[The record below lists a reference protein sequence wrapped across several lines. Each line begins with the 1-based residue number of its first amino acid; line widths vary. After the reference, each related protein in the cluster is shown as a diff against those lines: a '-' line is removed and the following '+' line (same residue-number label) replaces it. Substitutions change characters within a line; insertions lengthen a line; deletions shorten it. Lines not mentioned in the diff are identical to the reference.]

1 MSLKMSIDSSQTVGR
16 AVRILF
22 ELAGAPRG
30 LTVTELAKLVDTQ
43 RAPLYRVLETLS
55 AYRLIR
61 RNQNKLYFLSV
72 GVLEL
77 ARTVSEPLE
86 TLVRPALQDLANST
100 NTTAMLILAEGDV
113 LTAALAVTPE
123 SHEDMHIT
131 ATAGF
136 RLPDGPIPSRLVM
149 DAALPGTPDDSAEVV
164 AVRQRG
170 YAVSHGMSATGRFG
184 IAAPVT
190 LGTSHPRACILLI
203 TLREATE
210 EEFVPAITS
219 AAAQIS
225 ALFANHRR

>member
-1 MSLKMSIDSSQTVGR
+1 MN
-16 AVRILF
+16 
-22 ELAGAPRG
+22 
-30 LTVTELAKLVDTQ
+30 TQ

-61 RNQNKLYFLSV
+61 RNQNKLYFLSI

-86 TLVRPALQDLANST
+86 TLVRPALQDLANAT

-136 RLPDGPIPSRLVM
+136 RLPEGPIPSRLVI
-149 DAALPGTPDDSAEVV
+149 DAARPATPDDSDEVV
-164 AVRQRG
+164 AVRKRG
-170 YAVSHGMSATGRFG
+170 YAASHGMSATGRFG

-190 LGTSHPRACILLI
+190 LGPSHPRACILLI

-210 EEFVPAITS
+210 AEFVPAITG

-225 ALFANHRR
+225 ALFANHRS

>member
-1 MSLKMSIDSSQTVGR
+1 MSTDSSQTVGR

-22 ELAGAPRG
+22 ELAAVPRG
-30 LTVTELAKLVDTQ
+30 LTVTELAKRVNTQ
-43 RAPLYRVLETLS
+43 RAPLYRVLDTLS

-61 RNQNKLYFLSV
+61 RNQNKLYFLSI

-86 TLVRPALQDLANST
+86 NLVRPALQDLANAT

-123 SHEDMHIT
+123 SHQDMHIT

-149 DAALPGTPDDSAEVV
+149 DAALPSGPSDSAEIV
-164 AVRQRG
+164 AVRRRG
-170 YAVSHGMSATGRFG
+170 YAASHGMSPTGRFG
-184 IAAPVT
+184 IAAPVI
-190 LGTSHPRACILLI
+190 LGPNHPRACILLI
-203 TLREATE
+203 TLREAAE
-210 EEFVPAITS
+210 EEFVPAITD

-225 ALFANHRR
+225 ALFANHHS